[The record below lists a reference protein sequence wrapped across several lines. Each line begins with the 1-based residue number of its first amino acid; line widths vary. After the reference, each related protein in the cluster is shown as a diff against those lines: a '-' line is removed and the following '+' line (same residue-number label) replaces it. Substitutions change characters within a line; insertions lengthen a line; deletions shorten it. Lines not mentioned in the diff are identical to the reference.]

1 MLIPKF
7 DHEVRHLMIAQGAAF
22 GNIVEGVLR
31 LAALV
36 GSRRNLPALGI
47 ELGRRE
53 SS

>member
-36 GSRRNLPALGI
+36 ESRRILPDLGN
-47 ELGRRE
+47 EHRWRE
-53 SS
+53 PS